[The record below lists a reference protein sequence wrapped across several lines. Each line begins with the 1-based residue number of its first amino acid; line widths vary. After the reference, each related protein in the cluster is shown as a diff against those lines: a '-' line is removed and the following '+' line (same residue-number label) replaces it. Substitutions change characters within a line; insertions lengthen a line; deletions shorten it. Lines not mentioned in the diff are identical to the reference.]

1 MSDTNVSVAV
11 KVQDLLASLRLTM
24 ALLLILAIVSIIG
37 TVIPQGQLAP
47 EYLASIGGE
56 QGNRYKLYS
65 MLGFFNMYYSWWFVG
80 LLTLLSINLTACSV
94 KRLPGVWRIAF
105 RPDGTLN
112 DSTERSATA
121 CHKIPV
127 AEALS
132 PEEIVARLRATWGAP
147 SQIEQ
152 EGARHLFVQRRPWN
166 RLAAYVVHAS
176 IILIFA
182 GAIIGNL
189 FGFKGFVNIPEG
201 GSASTYMDKK
211 GGEKPLGFTI
221 TCDQF
226 TVTYYDAPG
235 GGQSQMPKEFK
246 SILTLTEN
254 GQEVPGY
261 KHARVIVNEPLTYR
275 GITFYQSSYGNSGSY
290 TFKAGDPKGGQ
301 EVTLTLDSNSSA
313 TLPDGSTMHVIESV
327 QDVSPYMKG
336 LHGPAARIEV
346 HPANGSQP
354 QTLVAFANHP
364 ELNRQQA
371 KENNSMVIDYLGGE
385 ERPYTGLQVNKD
397 PGVWVVWIGCI
408 LMCLALYV
416 AFFMPHQ
423 RLWVRMNE
431 DEIVVA
437 GHTTRG
443 QEAFR
448 SSMEELLG
456 SIRIQPG
463 KEEHTS

>member
-1 MSDTNVSVAV
+1 V
-11 KVQDLLASLRLTM
+11 
-24 ALLLILAIVSIIG
+24 LLLILAIVSIIG
-37 TVIPQGQLAP
+37 TVIPQGQLSP
-47 EYLASIGGE
+47 EYIASIGGE

-80 LLTLLSINLTACSV
+80 LLALLSVNLTACTI
-94 KRLPGVWRIAF
+94 KRLPGVLSMAF
-105 RPDGTLN
+105 KPDGLLSE
-112 DSTERSATA
+112 STERSATFRESIA
-121 CHKIPV
+121 LADGATS
-127 AEALS
+127 AEL
-132 PEEIVARLRATWGAP
+132 VARLKAAWGAF
-147 SQIEQ
+147 SEREH

-189 FGFKGFVNIPEG
+189 FGFKGVVNIPEG
-201 GSASTYMDKK
+201 GSASTYLDKK

-221 TCDQF
+221 ACDQF

-254 GQEVPGY
+254 GKEVPGY

-275 GITFYQSSYGNSGSY
+275 GITFYQSSYGKTGTYSFRVS
-290 TFKAGDPKGGQ
+290 DLKGG
-301 EVTLTLDSNSSA
+301 EGVSLTLDSNSSA
-313 TLPDGSTMHVIESV
+313 TLADGSTMHVIESV
-327 QDVSPYMKG
+327 QEVSPYMQG
-336 LHGPAARIEV
+336 LHGPAARLEL

-371 KENNSMVIDYLGGE
+371 KENNSMVIDYLDGE

-423 RLWVRMNE
+423 RLWVRIDE

-437 GHTTRG
+437 GHTTRS

-448 SSMEELLG
+448 SNMEELLG
-456 SIRIQPG
+456 TIRTQPG

>member
-1 MSDTNVSVAV
+1 MSTASPSILT
-11 KVQDLLASLRLTM
+11 KIQDFLASLRLTM

-47 EYLASIGGE
+47 EYLAAIGGE

-80 LLTLLSINLTACSV
+80 LLSLLSLNLTACSI
-94 KRLPGVWRIAF
+94 KRLPGVWRVAF
-105 RPDGTLN
+105 KPDGLLT
-112 DSTERSATA
+112 DSVERSATV
-121 CHKIPV
+121 CHKLPA

-132 PEEIVARLRATWGAP
+132 LKEIAVRLRSTWGTA
-147 SQIEQ
+147 SDIEH
-152 EGARHLFVQRRPWN
+152 EGTRHLFVQRRPWN

-201 GSASTYMDKK
+201 GSAGTYLDKK

-254 GQEVPGY
+254 GREVPGY

-275 GITFYQSSYGNSGSY
+275 GITFYQSSYGSSGSH
-290 TFKAGDPKGGQ
+290 TFKAGDPKGGK
-301 EVTLTLDSNSSA
+301 EVTLTLDSQSSA
-313 TLPDGSTMHVIESV
+313 TLPDGSRIRVLESV
-327 QDVSPYMKG
+327 QDVSPFMQG
-336 LHGPAARIEV
+336 LHGPAARIDLTPGEGHQHLTV
-346 HPANGSQP
+346 
-354 QTLVAFANHP
+354 VAFANHP

-371 KENNSMVIDYLGGE
+371 KENGGMVIDYLGGE

-423 RLWVRMNE
+423 RIWVRQ
-431 DEIVVA
+431 DKDGIVIA

-443 QEAFR
+443 QETFR
-448 SSMEELLG
+448 TTMEELLVT
-456 SIRIQPG
+456 IRVNPG
-463 KEEHTS
+463 KEEQQS

>member
-1 MSDTNVSVAV
+1 MSDTHTSITV
-11 KVQDLLASLRLTM
+11 KIQDFLASLRLTM

-56 QGNRYKLYS
+56 EGNRYKLYS

-105 RPDGTLN
+105 KPDGIFS

-121 CHKIPV
+121 CHKIP
-127 AEALS
+127 AADAQK
-132 PEEIVARLRATWGAP
+132 PEEIALRLRAAWGEP
-147 SQIEQ
+147 SIVEQ
-152 EGARHLFVQRRPWN
+152 EGAQHLFAQRRPWN

-176 IILIFA
+176 IIMIFA

-201 GSASTYMDKK
+201 GSVSTYMDKK

-261 KHARVIVNEPLTYR
+261 KHARVIVNEPLTYK
-275 GITFYQSSYGNSGSY
+275 GITFYQSSYGSSGSY
-290 TFKAGDPKGGQ
+290 IFQAHDGKGGN
-301 EVTLTLDSNSSA
+301 ETTLTLDSHSSV
-313 TLPDGSTMHVIESV
+313 TLPDGSSVHLLEST
-327 QDVSPYMKG
+327 QDVSPFMQG
-336 LHGPAARIEV
+336 LHGPAARLDLK
-346 HPANGSQP
+346 PAGGGPPVSV
-354 QTLVAFANHP
+354 VAFADHP

-371 KENNSMVIDYLGGE
+371 RDNGSMVIDYLGGS

-408 LMCLALYV
+408 VMCLALYV

-423 RLWVRMNE
+423 RLWVRMDGE
-431 DEIVVA
+431 TVVVA

-448 SSMEELLG
+448 ATVDELAK
-456 SIRIQPG
+456 SFRIRAD
-463 KEEHTS
+463 KEEQS